1 MANWKITTPSICWSI
16 KKEQKDKEQ
25 ERHKKTAA
33 RLYRQRN
40 RARNMAKRHEATTDR
55 RANELRQLVLKI
67 KDLRKRKFKWRE
79 IDILIKKPRS
89 ATFYYRNKYLCEGE
103 DGEVVR
109 EFLCAQCHA
118 PVIVTSKVD
127 RRRKFCSK
135 ICEKRY
141 WRHRKN
147 KN

>member
-1 MANWKITTPSICWSI
+1 MANWKITTPSIYWSI

-25 ERHKKTAA
+25 EQHRKTAKQ
-33 RLYRQRN
+33 LHRQRK
-40 RARNMAKRHEATTDR
+40 RAVEMAKRHEASTDKK
-55 RANELRQLVLKI
+55 ADKLRQLVLKI
-67 KDLRKRKFKWRE
+67 KNLRERKFKWRE
-79 IDILIKKPRS
+79 IDILLRKPRS

-103 DGEVVR
+103 DGEGEVVR
-109 EFLCAQCHA
+109 EFLCAQCQR
-118 PVIVTSKVD
+118 PVTVTSKVD

-147 KN
+147 